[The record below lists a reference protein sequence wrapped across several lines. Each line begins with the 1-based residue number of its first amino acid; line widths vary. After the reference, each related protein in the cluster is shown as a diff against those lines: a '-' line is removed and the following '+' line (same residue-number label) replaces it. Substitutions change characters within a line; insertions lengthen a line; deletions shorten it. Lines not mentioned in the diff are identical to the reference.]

1 MLPEPRESAP
11 AAESGCAEA
20 GELVLGEATASFNFG
35 VGGVGSGVVDSACLG

>member
-20 GELVLGEATASFNFG
+20 GELVLGEAAVSFSFG
-35 VGGVGSGVVDSACLG
+35 VGGAGTGVVASACLG